1 MRAFVT
7 GGTGFVG
14 SRVVK
19 LLLTQG
25 HEVTVLARSV
35 AKAKGLGLPAERILE
50 GDLFTIGK
58 MREWIRRS
66 DVVLHLAAEIAT
78 QKDEKKLW
86 KIDVEGTDAVA
97 EAAEGSK
104 IARFVFAS
112 TVVVGE
118 ANGAVLKPDEPLV
131 PTTVYGKAKQ
141 EAERRLRR
149 VDLPVVILRPSHI
162 YGPGGWY
169 ADLVRDFERG
179 RRFMPGRGDNWWDV
193 VHVDDVAS
201 ALVLLAEKGEPG
213 QVYHCVDD
221 NPIRMRDFFEIT
233 AHALGKGKPRAVPV
247 FLAKWLR
254 GKGPVE
260 SAVRSAR
267 SDNAKLKALGWKPQH
282 PDSKDAIHDV
292 VKELMAMSP
301 ARV

>member
-7 GGTGFVG
+7 GATGFVG

-19 LLLTQG
+19 LLLAQG

-131 PTTVYGKAKQ
+131 PTTMYGKAKQ

-149 VDLPVVILRPSHI
+149 MELPVVILRPSHI

-169 ADLVRDFERG
+169 AELVHDFVHG

-193 VHVDDVAS
+193 VHVDDVAR

-213 QVYHCVDD
+213 QIYHCVDD

-254 GKGPVE
+254 GTGPVE
-260 SAVRSAR
+260 SAVRSDR
-267 SDNAKLKALGWKPQH
+267 SDNAKLKALGWKPQY

-292 VKELMAMSP
+292 VKELIGMSP